1 MLFSET
7 PRGSQGCKPLSQAS
21 HTWPSS
27 TYSLRFWALENGS
40 DKAASTLD
48 NMGVFALFF
57 WIKKPRS
64 PIYARPNQINS
75 QVKRDLGV
83 DFYTKYFLFLPA
95 RSLGTNWARG
105 ILRGNS
111 CLNHMHSCA
120 AAYTY
125 PQSTPKVWISLF
137 KVGGDGEHSSTKQD
151 SSACSTPSVSPL
163 ALLWAPGLR
172 KEGTNQK
179 AGGTV
184 AAASTS
190 EQRGY

>member
-125 PQSTPKVWISLF
+125 PKAHQGFGSPFLKWVGMENTVAQSKTAL
-137 KVGGDGEHSSTKQD
+137 
-151 SSACSTPSVSPL
+151 L
-163 ALLWAPGLR
+163 ALLPRCHRWLCSEPRGLR